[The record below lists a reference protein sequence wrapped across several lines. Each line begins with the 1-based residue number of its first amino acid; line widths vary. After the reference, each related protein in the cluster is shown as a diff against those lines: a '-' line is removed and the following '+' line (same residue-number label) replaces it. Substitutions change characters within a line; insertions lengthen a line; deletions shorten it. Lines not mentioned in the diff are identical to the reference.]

1 MAPSC
6 PSRTHDRPERRAE
19 ADSRGHVVDP
29 GVDEHEPPGPDV
41 EEDNARGQHAPD
53 AQDFT
58 HMSAPERPLRPGIA
72 VVHVGHDQP
81 ATFATLAQRKREL
94 ADVGLT
100 LLPRKAPDDV
110 AHRAL
115 RREGQGTQRQGP
127 ALAYVVLLDL
137 EATSDRR
144 NAAGKDESVLGE
156 QGGERGGIL
165 VPPGRFIIGEDAC
178 QRRGQLDPRP
188 LRRVR
193 RQGTGSPE
201 QEQGSR
207 EKQDR
212 LTQHGSPRCA
222 WEKKPHAYG
231 HQIRDERT
239 CDGDAHKSA
248 RLCTEK
254 GVQEI
259 SHEIDGEQTEGGRM
273 AHLRAAC
280 HELRIKN
287 ARNDWRIVYRV
298 DADAVVIADIFAKAT
313 RKTPDRI
320 IADCSRLRMYD
331 EATQGGANPMKKD
344 KKTRLER
351 AGWKIGTVR
360 ELLGLS
366 KAEEALVELK
376 LILSHGLRERRARRK
391 LTQAQLARLLKSSQS
406 RVAKMEAG
414 NPSVSIDLLIRS
426 LFAMGATQRELA
438 QVIAHKIK

>member
-1 MAPSC
+1 
-6 PSRTHDRPERRAE
+6 
-19 ADSRGHVVDP
+19 
-29 GVDEHEPPGPDV
+29 
-41 EEDNARGQHAPD
+41 
-53 AQDFT
+53 
-58 HMSAPERPLRPGIA
+58 
-72 VVHVGHDQP
+72 
-81 ATFATLAQRKREL
+81 
-94 ADVGLT
+94 
-100 LLPRKAPDDV
+100 
-110 AHRAL
+110 
-115 RREGQGTQRQGP
+115 
-127 ALAYVVLLDL
+127 
-137 EATSDRR
+137 
-144 NAAGKDESVLGE
+144 
-156 QGGERGGIL
+156 
-165 VPPGRFIIGEDAC
+165 
-178 QRRGQLDPRP
+178 
-188 LRRVR
+188 
-193 RQGTGSPE
+193 
-201 QEQGSR
+201 
-207 EKQDR
+207 
-212 LTQHGSPRCA
+212 
-222 WEKKPHAYG
+222 
-231 HQIRDERT
+231 
-239 CDGDAHKSA
+239 
-248 RLCTEK
+248 
-254 GVQEI
+254 
-259 SHEIDGEQTEGGRM
+259 M